1 MRRRPASPAVLA
13 PRPLEVVRAFG
24 GGARQGVL
32 VIHSWWGL
40 TDSFRAY
47 GEALA
52 KEGFVVGLADLFDGR
67 TASDIA
73 EAKALRAMRRSE
85 PMYRTLMRDLA
96 GLRKEA
102 GTERVGLV
110 GFSMGGHWAVWL
122 SQRPELPVA
131 AAVLYYAAR
140 AGDFG
145 GSRASYLAHF
155 AVEDG
160 WVSAAARKR
169 MEKEIAKAGRPYRAH
184 VYPGAGHWFAENDRP
199 EYEPAAAALA
209 FARTVGHL
217 RACRA

>member
-1 MRRRPASPAVLA
+1 MRRRPASPAVLT
-13 PRPLEVVRAFG
+13 PRPLEVMGAG
-24 GGARQGVL
+24 GGTRKGVL

-40 TDSFRAY
+40 TDSFRTY
-47 GEALA
+47 GQALA
-52 KEGFVVGLADLFDGR
+52 KEGFVVGLPDLFDGC

-85 PMYRTLMRDLA
+85 PMYRTLMRDLE

-102 GTERVGLV
+102 GTEWVGLV

-155 AVEDG
+155 AADDD
-160 WVSAAARKR
+160 WVLESARKR
-169 MEKEIAKAGRPYRAH
+169 MEREIAKAGRPYQAH
-184 VYPGAGHWFAENDRP
+184 VYAGTEHWFAEAGRP
-199 EYEPAAAALA
+199 EYESAAAALA
-209 FARTVGHL
+209 FERTVGHL
-217 RACRA
+217 RVCLAS

>member
-1 MRRRPASPAVLA
+1 MRPAAPAVLT
-13 PRPLEVVRAFG
+13 PRPLEVVRAG
-24 GGARQGVL
+24 GGARHGVL

-40 TDSFRAY
+40 TDSFRTYA
-47 GEALA
+47 GALA

-85 PMYRTLMRDLA
+85 PMYRTLMRDLE
-96 GLRKEA
+96 GLREEA

-131 AAVLYYAAR
+131 ATVLYYAAR

-145 GSRASYLAHF
+145 ASRASYLAHF
-155 AVEDG
+155 AAEDG

-169 MEKEIAKAGRPYRAH
+169 MEKEIARAGRPYRAH
-184 VYPGAGHWFAENDRP
+184 VYPGAGHWFAETGRP

-209 FARTVGHL
+209 FGRDVEHL
-217 RACRA
+217 RACLVS